1 MKKIAIFII
10 GIIPFL
16 GIMAQ
21 ESELYNRKLKAVE
34 QVMIIDSLVVPRA
47 QLLEHLNLSME
58 SGRVLTVDSALS
70 TRDSMYNT
78 AFVSQ
83 LGTHLLYARQ
93 TTPGEFRLYKSDMI
107 DGKWSESMPLEGLPE
122 DENQNY
128 PFMLTDGTTLYYAAQ
143 GPKSLG
149 GYDIFMTRYDTDT
162 KTFLAPENIGMPFN
176 STANDYLYMV
186 DEYHNI
192 GYFVTDRR
200 QSPGYVCIYTFVP
213 GEERVIYNTE
223 STAADK
229 LVSLAELNSIRDTQ
243 TDADALRDATERLHQ
258 MTMSIRENAA
268 SASELHFIINDR
280 YTYTSFS
287 QFRNGNARTAAGK
300 WVKMKQEYEGI
311 AKKLCTLRAT
321 YHSSN
326 AQDREKLKEQIL
338 PLENQAEELQDS
350 IKSQEKLIRSLE
362 GR

>member
-10 GIIPFL
+10 CTIPFL
-16 GIMAQ
+16 CTIAQ

-58 SGRVLTVDSALS
+58 SGKVLTVDSALS
-70 TRDSMYNT
+70 TRDSLYNT
-78 AFVSQ
+78 AFVTQ
-83 LGTHLLYARQ
+83 LKSHLVYARQ
-93 TTPGEFRLYKSDMI
+93 TKPGHFRLYKCDMI
-107 DGKWSESMPLEGLPE
+107 DGKWSEAMPLEGLPE

-149 GYDIFMTRYDTDT
+149 GYDIFMTRYDPDT
-162 KTFLAPENIGMPFN
+162 KKFLAPENIGMPFN

-186 DEYHNI
+186 DEYHRI

-213 GEERVIYNTE
+213 GEERVIYNAE
-223 STAADK
+223 STPADK
-229 LVSLAELNSIRDTQ
+229 LVSLAELNSIRETQ
-243 TDADALRDATERLHQ
+243 TNADALRDATERLQQ
-258 MTMSIRENAA
+258 MTRSIRENTV
-268 SASELHFIINDR
+268 SASDLHFIVNDR

-287 QFRNGNARTAAGK
+287 QFRNNNARIAAGK
-300 WVKMKQEYEGI
+300 WVKMKQEHDAI
-311 AKKLCTLRAT
+311 AKKLSILRTT
-321 YHSSN
+321 YHNSN
-326 AQDREKLKEQIL
+326 AQEREKLKEQIL
-338 PLENQAEELQDS
+338 PLEKQAEDLQDS

>member
-83 LGTHLLYARQ
+83 LGTHLVYARQ
-93 TTPGEFRLYKSDMI
+93 TKPGEFRLYKSDMI

-192 GYFVTDRR
+192 GYFV
-200 QSPGYVCIYTFVP
+200 SGVC
-213 GEERVIYNTE
+213 
-223 STAADK
+223 
-229 LVSLAELNSIRDTQ
+229 
-243 TDADALRDATERLHQ
+243 LH
-258 MTMSIRENAA
+258 
-268 SASELHFIINDR
+268 L
-280 YTYTSFS
+280 Y
-287 QFRNGNARTAAGK
+287 
-300 WVKMKQEYEGI
+300 
-311 AKKLCTLRAT
+311 LCTRRRAC
-321 YHSSN
+321 YIQH
-326 AQDREKLKEQIL
+326 REYSGR
-338 PLENQAEELQDS
+338 QA
-350 IKSQEKLIRSLE
+350 
-362 GR
+362 GFTG